1 MEGMG
6 LKLIPV
12 VVRHLLGPLGM
23 SGLMADASCM
33 CHS

>member
-12 VVRHLLGPLGM
+12 VRRQLLGPLGM
-23 SGLMADASCM
+23 FGLVA
-33 CHS
+33 HSS

>member
-12 VVRHLLGPLGM
+12 IVRHLLGCIGIFGP
-23 SGLMADASCM
+23 MADTSWT
-33 CHS
+33 HS